1 MALSDVDDP
10 LSEKDEEGLTPL
22 QLAILERDL
31 EFVKLC
37 LEAGADTSIHCQKSS
52 LIHLVL
58 GVGSIPENKSLA
70 FDILKEVI
78 VKSAPIKQKDD
89 LNRTPLH
96 VSAEY
101 GLTECFTYLLDQGA
115 SEIIDEI
122 DLQGRTA
129 LHVACQVGCAEIVD
143 LLIARGVGVNVQDND
158 GYTPLHVAVR
168 SGCNECI
175 ISLVVEGK
183 ADKTILNNDKLTALD
198 LAKRVEYEDVICL
211 LEQDITD
218 EVKQRVTT
226 LKRTKANNKR
236 TLLLSHK
243 LCSEHHTCPPA
254 LLKNRAYS
262 ELPNENVNRLTVL
275 LHEKLGVLR
284 SYRINRFL
292 EWKEP
297 NPAEIVDILRVHEYQ
312 YVQKLKSFCET
323 LGPTEIGE
331 LDGDTT
337 ISRMSFE
344 AARIA
349 AGSVCDAIDKVCGEE
364 THRNAFCA
372 VRPPGHHAG
381 PRGVVRSKHDPQGSY
396 GFCLLSNAALGA
408 AYARNIYRHRGVSR
422 VAVIDFDVHH
432 GNGTEACFRNVLPSM
447 KSVELHPIFCDVKL
461 SAPSYKP
468 WLNEND
474 GRDTFFA
481 SIHGYGKRIPGFD
494 PDPRKPPHIG
504 NFYPSSGENCG
515 FGNHMRRANGEPH
528 ILNVGQNSKRRVEWR
543 QTWRDEVLPAL
554 VEFNPDLIIISAGFD
569 AHRRD
574 DVS

>member
-1 MALSDVDDP
+1 M
-10 LSEKDEEGLTPL
+10 EY
-22 QLAILERDL
+22 
-31 EFVKLC
+31 VKLC

-52 LIHLVL
+52 LVHLVL
-58 GVGSIPENKSLA
+58 GVGSIPVNKAFA
-70 FDILKEVI
+70 FDVLKEII
-78 VKSAPIKQKDD
+78 VKSAPLKQKDD
-89 LNRTPLH
+89 LNRSCLH
-96 VSAEY
+96 VAAEY

-115 SEIIDEI
+115 SEIIDDI

-129 LHVACQVGCAEIVD
+129 LHVACQVGCGEIVD
-143 LLIARGVGVNVQDND
+143 LIIIREGNVNVKDNE
-158 GYTPLHVAVR
+158 GFTPLHTAVR
-168 SGCNECI
+168 SGCTECI
-175 ISLVVEGK
+175 SSLLSEGK
-183 ADKTILNNDKLTALD
+183 ANKEALNNDKQTPLD
-198 LAKRVEYEDVICL
+198 LAKRVEYEDVIYL
-211 LEQDITD
+211 LEHGVSSESKEKCAALD
-218 EVKQRVTT
+218 
-226 LKRTKANNKR
+226 RTKSKNKR

-243 LCSEHHTCPPA
+243 LCSEHHTCPPPM
-254 LLKNRAYS
+254 LKSRVYS
-262 ELPNENVNRLTVL
+262 EIPNENVNRLTVL

-284 SYRINRFL
+284 SYRINKHL

-297 NPAEIVDILRVHEYQ
+297 KPAEIVDILRVHEYQ
-312 YVQKLKSFCET
+312 YIQKLKSFCQT

-337 ISRMSFE
+337 ISRQSYE
-344 AARIA
+344 AARVA
-349 AGSVCDAIDKVCGEE
+349 AGSVCDAIDKVCGEA

-408 AYARNIYRHRGVSR
+408 AYARNIYRHKGVSK

-432 GNGTEACFRNVLPSM
+432 GNGTEACFRNVVPSM

-481 SIHGYGKRIPGFD
+481 SIHGYGKRVPGFD

-515 FGNHMRRANGEPH
+515 FGNYVKRTSGEPH

-543 QTWRDEVLPAL
+543 QTWRNEVLPAL
-554 VEFNPDLIIISAGFD
+554 VEFDPDLMIISAGFD

-574 DVS
+574 EVSALVGKSMFLN